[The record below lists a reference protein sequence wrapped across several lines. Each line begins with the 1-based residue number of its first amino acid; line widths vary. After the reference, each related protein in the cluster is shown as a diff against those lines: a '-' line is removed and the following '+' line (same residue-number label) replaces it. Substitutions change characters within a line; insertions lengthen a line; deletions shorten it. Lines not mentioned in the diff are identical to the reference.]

1 MRPAKVHARHV
12 ATLENAYRVAQR
24 VSEEMDQDMQVFA
37 TGETERPYV
46 AEPAN
51 DRAEGVVARIITGDA

>member
-1 MRPAKVHARHV
+1 MLPIKVHARHV

-24 VSEEMDQDMQVFA
+24 VADAMDQDMQVFA
-37 TGETERPYV
+37 TGKAERPYA

-51 DRAEGVVARIITGDA
+51 DRAEGVVARIITGEA